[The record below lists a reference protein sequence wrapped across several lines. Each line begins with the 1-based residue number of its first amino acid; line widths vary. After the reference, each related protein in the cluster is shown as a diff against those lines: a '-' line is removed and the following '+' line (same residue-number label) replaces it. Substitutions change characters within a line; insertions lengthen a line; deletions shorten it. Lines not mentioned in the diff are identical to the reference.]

1 MRTFCSSEDTV
12 KSEKAMHEW
21 EKIFAIHLPNK
32 GLVSIV
38 YKRVLP
44 VNKKNTGNQ

>member
-38 YKRVLP
+38 SKSPTSQQEKYR
-44 VNKKNTGNQ
+44 